1 MFEEA
6 QEITELSRAV
16 RKTTSVLREP
26 DQTGLSLKKKK
37 KKTVNLGDEKR
48 ALFTL
53 GPRAQL
59 LTAGEAG
66 TPRGQATRGRC
77 HRAGRSGPGAHST
90 ATL

>member
-1 MFEEA
+1 MSS
-6 QEITELSRAV
+6 QENYF
-16 RKTTSVLREP
+16 SVKRTRP
-26 DQTGLSLKKKK
+26 NRSLVKKKK

-53 GPRAQL
+53 GPRAQP

>member
-26 DQTGLSLKKKK
+26 DLTGLSKKKK

-53 GPRAQL
+53 GPRAQP

-77 HRAGRSGPGAHST
+77 HRAGRSGAGAHST